1 MLTVKT
7 TRVFSDSMMQS
18 RRQEADL
25 LADEVIGEV
34 FRERGMPG
42 LGQLMAFLG
51 KRKSPAAQ
59 ETASFNLWSG
69 QSSAQRLRATIAQ
82 AELTLGEQP
91 GPELPA
97 PVHAYFAAEA
107 QLPGWA
113 DRARMAEGAVFFEKN
128 LDQLLL
134 LLGCYSLPYCYAA
147 ADGAQVLFLSQRIH
161 QDTYQRLLETGQFVL
176 EVTKPDAF
184 SEKGLGVVT
193 SRKIRLMH
201 AAIRF
206 FTRHSGRWNDAWG
219 VPINQED
226 MAGTHLAMSYIPIRG
241 LRKVNANPG
250 ERESEAYLHLWNV
263 IGYFLGI
270 AEDLLP
276 ANLREA
282 YHLDRLI
289 AKRNFRPSEAGRT
302 LTKALLDSLAANTP
316 AALPKNLPANQMRL
330 LLGDELADLL
340 ALPAADWTRGLVQ
353 TTQIGNLFR
362 V

>member
-1 MLTVKT
+1 MRTVKT

-18 RRQEADL
+18 QRQQADP
-25 LADEVIGEV
+25 LADGVIEEV

-51 KRKSPAAQ
+51 KKKTSADREPVAL
-59 ETASFNLWSG
+59 NVWSG
-69 QSSAQRLRATIAQ
+69 QSSAQLMRATIAR

-91 GPELPA
+91 GPELPD
-97 PVHAYFAAEA
+97 PVRAYFAAGA
-107 QLPGWA
+107 PLPGWA
-113 DRARMAEGAVFFEKN
+113 DPVRMAEGAAFFAKN
-128 LDQLLL
+128 LDQLML

-147 ADGAQVLFLSQRIH
+147 ADGAQVLYLSQRIH

-184 SEKGLGVVT
+184 SEKGPGVIT

-226 MAGTHLAMSYIPIRG
+226 MAGTNLAMSYVPIRG
-241 LRKVNANPG
+241 LRKINANPG

-263 IGYFLGI
+263 IGYFLGVK
-270 AEDLLP
+270 EELLP
-276 ANLREA
+276 VNLREA

-302 LTKALLDSLAANTP
+302 LTKALLDSLAENTP
-316 AALPKNLPANQMRL
+316 VSLPKNLPANQMRL
-330 LLGDELADLL
+330 LLGDELANLL
-340 ALPAADWTRGLVQ
+340 ALPAADWTRGLVK
-353 TTQIGNLFR
+353 TAQIGNFFR
-362 V
+362 A